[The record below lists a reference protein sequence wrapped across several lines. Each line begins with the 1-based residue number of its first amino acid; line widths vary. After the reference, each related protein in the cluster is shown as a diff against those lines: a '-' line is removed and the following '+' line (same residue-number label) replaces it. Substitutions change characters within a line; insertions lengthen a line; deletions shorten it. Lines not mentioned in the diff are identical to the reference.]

1 MRKIIF
7 YIVLMIGLYYPL
19 QSSAQAADSIAQM
32 EKKIYEHDD
41 DASVDTSI
49 SVMKD
54 SSNTEEENIPI
65 DDNASKSTETN
76 TNDTSELRQ
85 ITKEHWENILRDSS
99 FVYTLEKE
107 VKKNKKD
114 KPFTPPRF
122 DFLKTVF
129 NATVFKVL
137 LFGMVGFI
145 LLFILYYI
153 FTNSEFNYF
162 RSRRRKKT
170 EVENIRWENV
180 TQFSAWEKAVQEAE
194 AIPDYRTA
202 IQILY
207 LQTLRSLND
216 KNIISYEIEKTN
228 WEYVAELR
236 ETKYEKSFMQLTTYF
251 DYIWY
256 GHFTVNEEMYKKLK
270 QFYHQFIQDLT

>member
-1 MRKIIF
+1 
-7 YIVLMIGLYYPL
+7 MIGLYYPL

>member
-1 MRKIIF
+1 
-7 YIVLMIGLYYPL
+7 MIGLYYPM

-32 EKKIYEHDD
+32 EKKIYEQDD
-41 DASVDTSI
+41 HASVDTI
-49 SVMKD
+49 TNIPVD
-54 SSNTEEENIPI
+54 SSITEEEDIP
-65 DDNASKSTETN
+65 DNDNSNKSTETN

-85 ITKEHWENILRDSS
+85 ITKDHWENILRDSS
-99 FVYTLEKE
+99 FVYTHEKE
-107 VKKNKKD
+107 KKKDKKN

-170 EVENIRWENV
+170 EVENIGWENV

-194 AIPDYRTA
+194 AIPDYRMA

-270 QFYHQFIQDLT
+270 QFYHQFLQDLT

>member
-1 MRKIIF
+1 M
-7 YIVLMIGLYYPL
+7 

-32 EKKIYEHDD
+32 EKKIYEQDD
-41 DASVDTSI
+41 HASVDTI
-49 SVMKD
+49 TNIPVD
-54 SSNTEEENIPI
+54 SSNTEEENIP
-65 DDNASKSTETN
+65 DNDNSNKSTETN

-85 ITKEHWENILRDSS
+85 IAKAHWENILRDSS

-122 DFLKTVF
+122 DFLETVF

-137 LFGMVGFI
+137 LFGIVGFI

-162 RSRRRKKT
+162 RSRRKKKT